1 MFRVELTK
9 VFMSLVFFYM
19 LCFIFTS
26 WIRQAG
32 SAVKRSLALKENKI
46 KVQRDHYEKEK
57 TRLIY

>member
-1 MFRVELTK
+1 
-9 VFMSLVFFYM
+9 MSLVFFYM

-46 KVQRDHYEKEK
+46 KVQRDQYEKEK